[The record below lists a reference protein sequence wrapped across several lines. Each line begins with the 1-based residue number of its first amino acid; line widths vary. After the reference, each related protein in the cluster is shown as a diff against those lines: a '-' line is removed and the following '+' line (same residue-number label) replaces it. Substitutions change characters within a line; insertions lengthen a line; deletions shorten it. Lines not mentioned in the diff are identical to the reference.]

1 MSSCAACA
9 EHPRLTFRR
18 GKALDGRDKHGHDGD
33 KQTAWEGTTMGL
45 LDGKVALITGAGGG
59 LGEAY
64 AQLFAREG
72 AAVVVNDLGGPRDGS
87 GADVS
92 MAQKV
97 VNAIKAE
104 GGRAVANGADIST
117 LAGGQSVFDD
127 AIKNFGRADIL
138 VNNAGILLDQT
149 FAKAT
154 EAAWDRVLKVHLKG
168 TFCCTQPVFKWM
180 RENGGG
186 VIVNTSSTSG
196 LIGNFGQTNYGAA
209 KGGLWGLS
217 NVLAIEGR
225 KYNIRIWTLAPGALT
240 RMTADLPRY
249 KENPGAALGPDGIA
263 PAVLYMVSELS
274 GDQTGKVLGVSGP
287 RGVREMRMME
297 MEGWKPPHT
306 GWKAQDIVDHAKDI
320 FFSEEQ
326 IKMGA
331 RRF

>member
-1 MSSCAACA
+1 MWLWIPGSLVSPA
-9 EHPRLTFRR
+9 PRNDEP
-18 GKALDGRDKHGHDGD
+18 KSDKP
-33 KQTAWEGTTMGL
+33 ENTMGL

-64 AQLFAREG
+64 AKLFAREG

-87 GADVS
+87 GGDVS

-97 VNAIKAE
+97 VDAIKAE

-117 LAGGQSVFDD
+117 MAGGQSVFDD
-127 AIKNFGRADIL
+127 AIKHFGRADIL

-154 EAAWDRVLKVHLKG
+154 EAAWDKVLKVHLKG
-168 TFCCTQPVFKWM
+168 TFCVAQPVFRWM

-209 KGGLWGLS
+209 KGGIWGLS

-225 KYNIRIWTLAPGALT
+225 KYNIRVWTLAPGALT

-249 KENPGAALGPDGIA
+249 IENPGAALGPDGIA
-263 PAVLYMVSELS
+263 PAVLYMVSGLS

-297 MEGWKPPHT
+297 MDGWKPPHT
-306 GWKAQDIVDHAKDI
+306 GWKAQDIVDHAGEI
-320 FFSEEQ
+320 FFSDDA
-326 IKMGA
+326 IRKSA

>member
-1 MSSCAACA
+1 
-9 EHPRLTFRR
+9 
-18 GKALDGRDKHGHDGD
+18 
-33 KQTAWEGTTMGL
+33 MGL
-45 LDGKVALITGAGGG
+45 LDGKVAIITGAGGG

-64 AQLFAREG
+64 AKLFASEG
-72 AAVVVNDLGGPRDGS
+72 ASVVVNDLGGPRDGS

-97 VNAIKAE
+97 VNAIKAD

-117 LAGGQSVFDD
+117 IAGGQSVFDD

-138 VNNAGILLDQT
+138 VNNAGILLDET
-149 FAKAT
+149 FSKAK
-154 EAAWDRVLKVHLKG
+154 EANWDKVIRVHLKG

-209 KGGLWGLS
+209 KGGIWGLS

-249 KENPGAALGPDGIA
+249 KENPGLALGPDGIA
-263 PAVLYMVSELS
+263 PAVLYMVSDLS

-297 MEGWKPPHT
+297 MEGWTPPYT
-306 GWKAQDIVDHAKDI
+306 GWKAEDIVTHAKDI
-320 FFSEEQ
+320 FFSEEE
-326 IKMGA
+326 IKKSA
-331 RRF
+331 RRFK

>member
-1 MSSCAACA
+1 
-9 EHPRLTFRR
+9 
-18 GKALDGRDKHGHDGD
+18 
-33 KQTAWEGTTMGL
+33 MGL

-64 AQLFAREG
+64 AKLFAREG

-87 GADVS
+87 GADNS

-97 VNAIKAE
+97 VDAIKAE

-117 LAGGQSVFDD
+117 MAGGQSVFDD

-149 FAKAT
+149 FAKVT
-154 EAAWDRVLKVHLKG
+154 EADWDKVIKVHLKG
-168 TFCCTQPVFKWM
+168 TFCFTQPVFRWM
-180 RENGGG
+180 RDNGGG

-196 LIGNFGQTNYGAA
+196 LIGNFGQSNYGAA
-209 KGGLWGLS
+209 KGGIWGLS

-249 KENPGAALGPDGIA
+249 MENPGAALGPDGIA
-263 PAVLYMVSELS
+263 PAVLYMVSDLS

-297 MEGWKPPHT
+297 MEGWKPPRR
-306 GWKAQDIVDHAKDI
+306 WKAQDIVEHASEI
-320 FFSEEQ
+320 FF
-326 IKMGA
+326 A
-331 RRF
+331 RSRSRWARGGSKVPAEYLNLIEAT

>member
-1 MSSCAACA
+1 
-9 EHPRLTFRR
+9 
-18 GKALDGRDKHGHDGD
+18 
-33 KQTAWEGTTMGL
+33 MGL

-64 AQLFAREG
+64 AKLFASEG

-87 GADVS
+87 GSDLS

-97 VNAIKAE
+97 VEAIKAE
-104 GGRAVANGADIST
+104 RGRAVANGADIST
-117 LAGGQSVFDD
+117 MAGGQSVFDD
-127 AIKNFGRADIL
+127 AIKHFGRADIL

-154 EAAWDRVLKVHLKG
+154 EAAWDKVLNVHLKG
-168 TFCCTQPVFKWM
+168 TFCTTQPVFRWM

-186 VIVNTSSTSG
+186 VIVNTASTSS
-196 LIGNFGQTNYGAA
+196 LIGNFGQSNYGAA
-209 KGGLWGLS
+209 KGGIWGLS

-225 KYNIRIWTLAPGALT
+225 KYNIRVWTLAPGALT
-240 RMTADLPRY
+240 RMTEDLPRY
-249 KENPGAALGPDGIA
+249 KENPGMALGPDGIA
-263 PAVLYMVSELS
+263 PAVLYMVSDLS

-297 MEGWKPPHT
+297 MDGWKPPFT
-306 GWKAQDIVDHAKDI
+306 GWKADDIVTHAREI
-320 FFSEEQ
+320 FFSEEE
-326 IKMGA
+326 IKKSA